1 MKTVAV
7 IFGGM
12 STENEVSI
20 MSGKSVIK
28 NIDREKYNVKAVY
41 IDKNSTWYEC
51 KLNDNGNF
59 NIRKDIS
66 KIENIIYY
74 LKNIDVAFPVLHGL
88 YGEDGSIQGLFEMI
102 QVPYV
107 GCGIFA
113 SSVSMDKVYSKI
125 IFEKA
130 DIKQAKYVYLKN
142 NLNEYIMVD
151 EHLSQIKMELNEIVD
166 EIIKKIDFPMFVKPS
181 NSGSSVGVNKASNK
195 MELVKC
201 IKEASIY
208 DKKILIEEAID
219 GRELECGVLGSQ
231 DIITS
236 CVGEIISASEFY
248 DYDSKYNNSKSIT
261 KIPADI
267 PENIEKQIRRI
278 AVKAFR
284 AVDAKGIARVDFFL
298 DKQNNIYINEINT
311 MPGFTNISMYPKLFE
326 KSGVSYKDLLSKLI
340 ELAYN

>member
-66 KIENIIYY
+66 KIENIICY
-74 LKNIDVAFPVLHGL
+74 LKDIDVAFPVLHGL

-107 GCGIFA
+107 GCKIFA

-151 EHLSQIKMELNEIVD
+151 EHLSQIKMVLNKIVD

-195 MELVKC
+195 MELVEC

-219 GRELECGVLGSQ
+219 GRELECGVLGNQ

-267 PENIEKQIRRI
+267 TENIEKQIRRI

-311 MPGFTNISMYPKLFE
+311 MPGFTSISMYPKLFE
-326 KSGVSYKDLLSKLI
+326 KSGVLYKDLLSKLI

>member
-66 KIENIIYY
+66 KIENIICY
-74 LKNIDVAFPVLHGL
+74 LKDIDVAFPVLHGL

-151 EHLSQIKMELNEIVD
+151 EHLSQIKMVLNKIVD